1 MTIRVDVSDEE
12 SLDSAPIRSRFDHIY
27 CLARRAVVDLDVN
40 GMWLM

>member
-12 SLDSAPIRSRFDHIY
+12 SLDSAH
-27 CLARRAVVDLDVN
+27 CLACCAVIDFDLN